1 GGKREGEGG
10 RRGRGAARRRR
21 DQGGRARR
29 RGRDAGPSD
38 AVRRG
43 SRGRGGRAA
52 RDRDPARRAV
62 PLDAARGRALDFRDR
77 PGPDRSALVGFSEE
91 VAMASANR
99 RLVLKG
105 AALGAL
111 AYTVGGAEVL
121 LSPREAFAQDVPLK
135 VLSAD
140 ERAALEAFGETL
152 LPGAK
157 EAGLAHYVDQ
167 QLSVPASEALLVAR
181 AVGVMPPYANFYR
194 AGLAGLDAAS
204 QKAHGAKF
212 AALPQD
218 KRNAL
223 VEEIRQKV
231 PEG

>member
-1 GGKREGEGG
+1 
-10 RRGRGAARRRR
+10 
-21 DQGGRARR
+21 
-29 RGRDAGPSD
+29 
-38 AVRRG
+38 
-43 SRGRGGRAA
+43 
-52 RDRDPARRAV
+52 
-62 PLDAARGRALDFRDR
+62 
-77 PGPDRSALVGFSEE
+77 
-91 VAMASANR
+91 MTSANR
-99 RLVLKG
+99 RLVMKG

-121 LSPREAFAQDVPLK
+121 LSPREAYAQNVPLK

-140 ERAALEAFGETL
+140 ERATLEAFGETL

-167 QLSVPASEALLVAR
+167 QLSVPPGEALLMAR

-194 AGLAGLDAAS
+194 AGLAALDARA
-204 QKAHGAKF
+204 GGGGF

-218 KRNAL
+218 KRHAL

-231 PEG
+231 PDGWSGPPSPFFYFVSRADAVDVFYGTVEGFERLGIPYMPHIKPMKRW

>member
-1 GGKREGEGG
+1 
-10 RRGRGAARRRR
+10 
-21 DQGGRARR
+21 
-29 RGRDAGPSD
+29 
-38 AVRRG
+38 
-43 SRGRGGRAA
+43 
-52 RDRDPARRAV
+52 
-62 PLDAARGRALDFRDR
+62 
-77 PGPDRSALVGFSEE
+77 
-91 VAMASANR
+91 MASANR

-167 QLSVPASEALLVAR
+167 QLSVPPGEALLMAR

-194 AGLAGLDAAS
+194 AGLAALDARA
-204 QKAHGAKF
+204 GGGGF

-218 KRNAL
+218 KRHAL

-231 PEG
+231 PDGWSGPPSPFFYFVSRADAVDVFYGTVEGFERLGIPYMPHIKPMKRW